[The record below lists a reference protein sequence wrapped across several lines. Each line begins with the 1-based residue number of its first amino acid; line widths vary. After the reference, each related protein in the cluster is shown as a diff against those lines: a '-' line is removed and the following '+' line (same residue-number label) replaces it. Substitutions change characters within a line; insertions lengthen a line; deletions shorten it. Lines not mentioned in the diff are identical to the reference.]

1 MIVVAK
7 LKAKK
12 GEEEKMENALKEII
26 PDVEKEEGTLVYT
39 LHRSQNDPGVFLF
52 YEKYRDADALTHHS
66 PTPHFKSLFANIMPL
81 LEGQPEIEMYEE
93 LVGIKSKS

>member
-12 GEEEKMENALKEII
+12 GEEEKMEKTLKGII
-26 PDVEKEEGTLVYT
+26 PDVEKEEGTLIYT
-39 LHRSQNDPGVFLF
+39 LHRSQADPGVFLF
-52 YEKYRDADALTHHS
+52 YEKYKDADALTYHS
-66 PTPHFKSLFANIMPL
+66 STPHFKSLFGKIMPL

-93 LVGIKSKS
+93 IDGIKK

>member
-12 GEEEKMENALKEII
+12 GEEAKMENTLKGII
-26 PDVEKEEGTLVYT
+26 PDVSKEEGTLVYT

-52 YEKYRDADALTHHS
+52 YEKYKDADALSYHS
-66 PTPHFKSLFANIMPL
+66 ATPHFKSLFGSIMPL
-81 LEGQPEIEMYEE
+81 LDGQPEIEMYEE
-93 LVGIKSKS
+93 IDGIKK

>member
-12 GEEEKMENALKEII
+12 GEEEKMENILKGII
-26 PDVEKEEGTLVYT
+26 PDVEKEEGTLIYT

-52 YEKYRDADALTHHS
+52 YEKYKDADALTHHS
-66 PTPHFKSLFANIMPL
+66 STPHFNSLFGNIMPL
-81 LEGQPEIEMYEE
+81 LDGQPEIEMYEE
-93 LVGIKSKS
+93 IDGIKK

>member
-12 GEEEKMENALKEII
+12 GEEEKMENTLKGII
-26 PDVEKEEGTLVYT
+26 PDVSKEEGTLVYT

-52 YEKYRDADALTHHS
+52 YEKYKDADALSYHS
-66 PTPHFKSLFANIMPL
+66 STPHFKSLFGSIMPL
-81 LEGQPEIEMYEE
+81 LDGRPEIEMYEE
-93 LVGIKSKS
+93 IDGIKR

>member
-12 GEEEKMENALKEII
+12 GEEKKMENTLKGII
-26 PDVEKEEGTLVYT
+26 PDVAKEEGTLIYT

-52 YEKYRDADALTHHS
+52 YEKYKDVDALTYHS
-66 PTPHFKSLFANIMPL
+66 STPHFKSLFGNIMPL
-81 LEGQPEIEMYEE
+81 LDGQPEIEMYEE
-93 LVGIKSKS
+93 ICGIKK